1 MTLPSREPDR
11 SRNSSAN
18 DELKL
23 RFPESKMIKDV
34 PTEAEIE
41 EAIEF
46 LSRHPDGYS
55 AEDSGEEESD
65 VSRSGG
71 CGGARADRVY

>member
-1 MTLPSREPDR
+1 MT
-11 SRNSSAN
+11 
-18 DELKL
+18 
-23 RFPESKMIKDV
+23 KDV

-55 AEDSGEEESD
+55 AEDSGEEESRMYHALAVAAERGLIGYTERNGLGWYYPTAPSD
-65 VSRSGG
+65 APDLLKDKS
-71 CGGARADRVY
+71 